1 VTSEDAGNSANVSGV
16 AGGGADMQRIWAPW
30 RMEYLMADKTDG
42 CIFCDKP
49 QENDDRARLI
59 LHRSTHSFIIMN
71 AYPYNNGH
79 LMVAPYRHVGSF
91 SELTSEERVDLMDEV
106 AAAESLLTRA
116 FSPQGMNVGVNLGE
130 CAGAGVVGHLHVHL
144 VPRWSGDTNFM
155 PVLGETR
162 VIPELLRQ
170 TYEKLLEHL
179 ER

>member
-1 VTSEDAGNSANVSGV
+1 
-16 AGGGADMQRIWAPW
+16 
-30 RMEYLMADKTDG
+30 MEYLMSEKADG
-42 CIFCDKP
+42 CIFCDNP
-49 QENDDRARLI
+49 AAGDDSAQMI
-59 LHRSTHSFIIMN
+59 LHRSEHSFVMMN

-79 LMVAPYRHVGSF
+79 LMVAPFRHVGSF
-91 SELTSEERVDLMDEV
+91 SELTAEERADLMDEV
-106 AAAESLLTRA
+106 ALAESLIEQA

-130 CAGAGVVGHLHVHL
+130 CAGAGVVGHLHVHI

-170 TYEKLLEHL
+170 TYEKLLDQL